1 VCGSVFLKPTV
12 KSFEHHEWIWTYGN
26 KKNICLSVGLF
37 SGLFSSC
44 TMVFKGMTVLDMEI
58 RWMVCAQVVN
68 MVIIRNVLSLG
79 NEEYLVSGKSNMCQS
94 VGD

>member
-1 VCGSVFLKPTV
+1 
-12 KSFEHHEWIWTYGN
+12 
-26 KKNICLSVGLF
+26 
-37 SGLFSSC
+37 
-44 TMVFKGMTVLDMEI
+44 VLDMEI